1 MNRLAK
7 LLRDLVASEQLPR
20 DEAAAPAAP
29 MRRRGFLRTLVA
41 WETLPRDEA
50 AGPARPPGLLRCLW
64 RFERLPHDPPTTPPG
79 GGGKGPARREG
90 AP

>member
-41 WETLPRDEA
+41 WETLPRDEP
-50 AGPARPPGLLRCLW
+50 AGPPRPPGLLRWLW
-64 RFERLPHDPPTTPPG
+64 RSERLPHDHPPG
-79 GGGKGPARREG
+79 DDGEGRARREG